1 MILIFWSLCGAIV
14 IFWVTKLIERVSDAF
29 QVLTE
34 IETNINKMYQSVGLN
49 LEQ

>member
-1 MILIFWSLCGAIV
+1 MLILGSLCGAIV
-14 IFWVTKLIERVSDAF
+14 VLFMTKLIERASDAF

-34 IETNINKMYQSVGLN
+34 IESNANRMYQSVGLN

>member
-1 MILIFWSLCGAIV
+1 MMLILWSFCGMV
-14 IFWVTKLIERVSDAF
+14 VVLLVTKLIERVSDAF

-34 IETNINKMYQSVGLN
+34 IESNADRMYQSVGLN

>member
-1 MILIFWSLCGAIV
+1 MMLIVWSLCGAIV
-14 IFWVTKLIERVSDAF
+14 VLLVIKLIERVSDAF

-34 IETNINKMYQSVGLN
+34 IENNANRMYQSVGLN